1 MSLENVSL
9 VGKEGRV
16 SISKE
21 GVAVCHIFDGEL
33 HPPILPTRGN
43 KLPNKYIYIYMIEFW
58 ATVSRWLGRMSV
70 DLQGRSGGVPHLRW
84 RTAPT
89 RSSQRESVL

>member
-33 HPPILPTRGN
+33 HPPILPTRGD
-43 KLPNKYIYIYMIEFW
+43 KLPTKYTYILYIYDRILGDCL
-58 ATVSRWLGRMSV
+58 SLGRK
-70 DLQGRSGGVPHLRW
+70 D
-84 RTAPT
+84 
-89 RSSQRESVL
+89 EC